1 MSWLERLIRWLTGDQ
16 PQKDLPEPETA
27 PTREMPN
34 APARDVDPANDAG
47 AYGVAI
53 TRLNPAPGATFWRVK
68 RVHHL
73 TPDENRGNHHIYLD
87 ALDEAGQRLYG
98 SQAKVTWEGG
108 DFVVTV
114 DKPANEA
121 GANYPMYKWQKCAVE
136 MVGAPSDTV
145 HGLSSSHP
153 DEPNP
158 DGSQSGNTL
167 FHHSF
172 LVEFQ
177 RTRSQDDLPA
187 PAPVPASGT
196 IQGRVSGGEG
206 LILQLHRAGELL
218 AQGKLGKGGAFRLRS
233 LDPGVYTLHILG
245 EGDPAPVVTSAPITV
260 AGADPV
266 QIDLTVPG
274 SEPVP
279 VPAPAPVPV
288 PVPVPVPAPAPD
300 HLFDRYVLFGPTDQ
314 PATRVHLLLLT
325 EKLAAQS
332 IPFGFRPD
340 EAAHAAH
347 VTIIGGQDGVSAQV
361 AADLVAQGVTVRRVA
376 GDAAAIRGAV

>member
-1 MSWLERLIRWLTGDQ
+1 
-16 PQKDLPEPETA
+16 
-27 PTREMPN
+27 MPN

-47 AYGVAI
+47 AYGVTI
-53 TRLNPAPGATFWRVK
+53 TRLDPAPGTTFWRVK
-68 RVHHL
+68 KVHHL

-98 SQAKVTWEGG
+98 SQAKVTWAGG
-108 DFVVTV
+108 EFVVTV

-158 DGSQSGNTL
+158 NGSQSGNTL

-177 RTRSQDDLPA
+177 RTIAAATEGAPPPPA
-187 PAPVPASGT
+187 AVGI
-196 IQGRVSGGEG
+196 IQGRVNGGEG
-206 LILQLHRAGELL
+206 LTLQLHRAGELL

-233 LDPGVYTLHILG
+233 LDPGVYTLRILR
-245 EGDPAPVVTSAPITV
+245 EGDPTPVVSSGPITV
-260 AGADPV
+260 SGADPV
-266 QIDLTVPG
+266 ASRSRRAGERAYAGPDARRP
-274 SEPVP
+274 PVP
-279 VPAPAPVPV
+279 VPASG
-288 PVPVPVPAPAPD
+288 
-300 HLFDRYVLFGPTDQ
+300 HLFDRYVLFGPTDH

-325 EKLAAQS
+325 ETLAAHVHPLRLS
-332 IPFGFRPD
+332 PD